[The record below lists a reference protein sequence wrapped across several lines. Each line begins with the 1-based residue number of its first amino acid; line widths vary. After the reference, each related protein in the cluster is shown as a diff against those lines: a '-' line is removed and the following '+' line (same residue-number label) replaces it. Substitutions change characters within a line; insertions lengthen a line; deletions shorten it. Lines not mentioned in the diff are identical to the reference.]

1 MSVSKDGWMEGRKEG
16 KKEGREGGTE
26 GGSGAETHRNEILYH
41 IHMWK
46 RVDFGDFVEV
56 GVDPSGAS

>member
-1 MSVSKDGWMEGRKEG
+1 MTWWEA
-16 KKEGREGGTE
+16 GREGGTE